1 MASRCERL
9 GYVLGLIRHGAEE
22 GAETLYLSK
31 REAALS
37 DKDVSFSG

>member
-31 REAALS
+31 REGALS
-37 DKDVSFSG
+37 DKDVALFG